1 MCVVIRAIQFQK
13 WSKHP
18 NVKWMKSGEMQADA
32 LRDIRT
38 TQSALSVYLT
48 CGEVSFS
55 RIVAALAAKRDKLR
69 QFHYVDFDRKFLESK
84 GFSLTNTP
92 EHGTTFDETVN
103 AVHHD
108 IVDLTPQTLYDLAQC
123 FLDRISKERL
133 EVGVESVACF
143 INCGIDSRHIDEG
156 SLKPKLVKQL
166 RAYR

>member
-1 MCVVIRAIQFQK
+1 M
-13 WSKHP
+13 
-18 NVKWMKSGEMQADA
+18 
-32 LRDIRT
+32 
-38 TQSALSVYLT
+38 
-48 CGEVSFS
+48 
-55 RIVAALAAKRDKLR
+55 
-69 QFHYVDFDRKFLESK
+69 ESK

-123 FLDRISKERL
+123 ILDRISKERL

-143 INCGIDSRHIDEG
+143 INCGIDSHHIDE
-156 SLKPKLVKQL
+156 SLLKPKLVKQL